1 MTRLALPQVTLVA
14 VETRA
19 PLLATQAL
27 LRSMAGID
35 FARAILFTHA
45 WSPRRPL
52 PGIEIVDIDDI
63 TSSAEYSHFML
74 RLMPGWVRTS
84 HVLVTQWSG
93 FVVEPWAWTNTFLAY
108 DYVGAP
114 WPDQPEP
121 RAVGS
126 GGFSLRSR
134 RLLAAGMDLRI
145 DDEHP
150 EDVAL
155 CRTYRNLLEREHGV
169 TFAPLSLAR
178 RFAYEN
184 DDSQGPTFGFHG
196 VYNLPRVL
204 DEPTLTTWLDILP
217 DDFFRGDDALRLAR
231 VLVARMPK
239 LAKRVINRRQ
249 RVGSVEPSAR
259 LLDAAASVFGLLG
272 PRLEHLPAPGRGS

>member
-1 MTRLALPQVTLVA
+1 MPRMTRLALPQVTLVA
-14 VETRA
+14 VDTRA

-45 WSPRRPL
+45 WTPKRPL
-52 PGIEIVDIDDI
+52 PGIEIVDIDPI
-63 TSSAEYSHFML
+63 TSAAEYSHFVL

-84 HVLVTQWSG
+84 HVLVTQWDG
-93 FVVEPWAWTNTFLAY
+93 FVVEPWAWTNSFLAY

-114 WPDQPEP
+114 WPDQPES
-121 RAVGS
+121 RAVGN

-155 CRTYRNLLEREHGV
+155 CRTYRTLLEREHGV
-169 TFAPLSLAR
+169 NFAPLALAR

-196 VYNLPRVL
+196 SYNLPRVL
-204 DEPTLTTWLDILP
+204 DEPTLATWLDILP
-217 DDFFRGDDALRLAR
+217 DDFFKSRDARRLAR
-231 VLVARMPK
+231 ALVARMPT
-239 LAKRVINRRQ
+239 LAKRVIDRRM
-249 RVGSVEPSAR
+249 RAGRDEPSTR
-259 LLDAAASVFGLLG
+259 ILDAAASVMGLLG
-272 PRLEHLPAPGRGS
+272 PRSGPRVV

>member
-14 VETRA
+14 VDTRA

-45 WSPRRPL
+45 WTPKRPL
-52 PGIEIVDIDDI
+52 PGIEIVDIDNI
-63 TSSAEYSHFML
+63 TSSAEYSHFIL

-84 HVLVTQWSG
+84 HVLVTQWDG

-114 WPDQPEP
+114 WPDQPEA
-121 RAVGS
+121 RAVGN

-169 TFAPLSLAR
+169 TFAPLSLAK

-184 DDSQGPTFGFHG
+184 DDSQGASFGFHG

-204 DEPTLTTWLDILP
+204 DEPTLATWLDILP
-217 DDFFRGDDALRLAR
+217 DDFFRGRDARRLAR
-231 VLVARMPK
+231 ALVPRMPS
-239 LAKRVINRRQ
+239 LAKRVIDRRLK
-249 RVGSVEPSAR
+249 VGRDEPSTR
-259 LLDAAASVFGLLG
+259 ILDAAASVMGLLG
-272 PRLEHLPAPGRGS
+272 PRGDRPPRPA

>member
-1 MTRLALPQVTLVA
+1 MTRLALPQVTLIA
-14 VETRA
+14 VDTRA

-35 FARAILFTHA
+35 FARALLFTHS
-45 WSPRRPL
+45 WTPKRPL
-52 PGIEIVDIDDI
+52 PGIEIVDIDPI
-63 TSSAEYSHFML
+63 TSSAEYSHFIL

-84 HVLVTQWSG
+84 HVLVTQWDG
-93 FVVEPWAWTNTFLAY
+93 FVVEPWAWTNSFLAY

-114 WPDQPEP
+114 WPDQPES
-121 RAVGS
+121 RAVGN

-150 EDVAL
+150 EDIAL

-169 TFAPLSLAR
+169 NFAPLALAR

-184 DDSQGPTFGFHG
+184 DDSQGATFGFHG
-196 VYNLPRVL
+196 AYNLPRVL
-204 DEPTLTTWLDILP
+204 DEPTLTTWLDTLP
-217 DDFFRGDDALRLAR
+217 DEFFRGRDARRLAR
-231 VLVARMPK
+231 ALVARMPQ
-239 LAKRVINRRQ
+239 LAKRVIDRRM
-249 RVGSVEPSAR
+249 RVGRDEPSTR
-259 LLDAAASVFGLLG
+259 ILDAAASVMGLLG
-272 PRLEHLPAPGRGS
+272 PRHARPRPA

>member
-14 VETRA
+14 VDTRS

-27 LRSMAGID
+27 LRSMAVID
-35 FARAILFTHA
+35 FARAILFTHS
-45 WSPRRPL
+45 WTPRRAL
-52 PGIEIVDIDDI
+52 PGVEIVDIDPI
-63 TSSAEYSHFML
+63 TTSAEYSHFML

-84 HVLVTQWSG
+84 HVLVTRWDG

-114 WPDQPEP
+114 WPDQPES
-121 RAVGS
+121 RAVGH

-155 CRTYRNLLEREHGV
+155 CRTYRQLLEQEHGV
-169 TFAPLSLAR
+169 NFAPLALAK

-184 DDSQGPTFGFHG
+184 DDSQGPSFGFHG
-196 VYNLPRVL
+196 AYNLPRVL
-204 DEPTLTTWLDILP
+204 DEPTLATWLDVLP
-217 DDFFRGDDALRLAR
+217 DEFFRGPEAKRLAR
-231 VLVARMPK
+231 ALVARMPT
-239 LAKRVINRRQ
+239 LAKHVIERRL
-249 RVGSVEPSAR
+249 RSGRDEPGTR
-259 LLDAAASVFGLLG
+259 LLDAAASVMGLLSPKPER
-272 PRLEHLPAPGRGS
+272 PRLA

>member
-14 VETRA
+14 VDTRA

-27 LRSMAGID
+27 LRSMSGID
-35 FARAILFTHA
+35 FARAILFTHE
-45 WSPRRPL
+45 WNPKRPL
-52 PGIEIVDIDDI
+52 PGIEIVDIDAI
-63 TSSAEYSHFML
+63 TSSAEYSHFIL
-74 RLMPGWVRTS
+74 RLMPSWVRTS
-84 HVLVTQWSG
+84 HVLVTQWDG
-93 FVVEPWAWTNTFLAY
+93 FVVEPWAWTNSFLAY

-114 WPDQPEP
+114 WPDQPDS
-121 RAVGS
+121 RAVGN

-169 TFAPLSLAR
+169 SFAPISLAR

-196 VYNLPRVL
+196 SYNLPRVL
-204 DEPTLTTWLDILP
+204 DEPTLATWLDTLP
-217 DDFFRGDDALRLAR
+217 DEFFRGRDARRLAR
-231 VLVARMPK
+231 ALVSRMPT
-239 LAKRVINRRQ
+239 LARRVIDRRQ
-249 RVGSVEPSAR
+249 RVGRDEPSTR
-259 LLDAAASVFGLLG
+259 ILDAAASVMGMLA
-272 PRLEHLPAPGRGS
+272 PRHGRPRPV